1 MNATADQYEIS
12 RERIHAARLANQD
25 RAAERQWAR
34 SASEPTREE
43 VFFRLVGQLNRDG
56 KTVFYINLRNGKT
69 KEGNPSDLIDYLF
82 RNSYV

>member
-1 MNATADQYEIS
+1 MTATADQYEIS

-34 SASEPTREE
+34 SVGQPTRDEA
-43 VFFRLVGQLNRDG
+43 FTRFVGQLNRDG

-69 KEGNPSDLIDYLF
+69 KEAHPAILVDYLF
-82 RNSYV
+82 RNDYV

>member
-1 MNATADQYEIS
+1 MIATADKYEIS
-12 RERIHAARLANQD
+12 RERIHAARQANQD
-25 RAAERQWAR
+25 RAAERQWTKACR
-34 SASEPTREE
+34 QPTRDE
-43 VFFRLVGQLNRDG
+43 VFTRFLGQLNRDG